1 VRWRRKRSAV
11 LLDFDNVVAALGKPL
26 VTNIAQWM
34 AWLENGEFD
43 PAGQRRRFVL
53 KRVYWSGTHE
63 PTRDAF
69 EQAGFD
75 TSFCRAVRKEKSSSA
90 DFVMTIDAMDLSYQ
104 SGGLDEIILLT
115 FDSDFLP
122 LVNRLELNK
131 IETAAMIDPKRIP
144 SLEYQRHADLV
155 IHIDCFRDAMI
166 FTPPPSRLFRR
177 RPPPCGVAPVE
188 ATRMPARGVPR
199 KPPPVR
205 QARPVKPRAP
215 VFDLNAVAER
225 IAEVAQSIPGGK
237 VGKSAVRSIVEQV
250 EGFTL
255 TGASAWLGC
264 GSYLALIQRL
274 VTLHPALKLW
284 RHSSNGGIAIV
295 YRPRDSERVR

>member
-1 VRWRRKRSAV
+1 MWWRRKRSAV
-11 LLDFDNVVAALGKPL
+11 LLDFDNVVAAIGKPL
-26 VTNIAQWM
+26 VTNIAHWM

-43 PAGQRRRFVL
+43 PAGHRRHFVL

-90 DFVMTIDAMDLSYQ
+90 DFVMTIDAMDLCYQ
-104 SGGLDEIILLT
+104 SKGLDEIIVLT

-131 IETAAMIDPKRIP
+131 IETAAMIDPRRVP

-155 IHIDCFRDAMI
+155 IHIDKFREATT
-166 FTPPPSRLFRR
+166 FVAPPPRLFRR
-177 RPPPCGVAPVE
+177 RPPPSGVAPVE
-188 ATRMPARGVPR
+188 ATRMAARGAPR
-199 KPPPVR
+199 KPVQR
-205 QARPVKPRAP
+205 RPAKPRAP
-215 VFDLNAVAER
+215 TFDLKDVAQR
-225 IAEVAQSIPGGK
+225 VVEVAQTIPGGK
-237 VGKSAVRSIVEQV
+237 VGKSAVRSIAEQI

-255 TGASAWLGC
+255 TGPHAWLGC
-264 GSYLALIQRL
+264 GSCQNLILRL
-274 VTLHPALKLW
+274 VGLHPALKLW

-295 YRPRDSERVR
+295 YRPLDSERAR